1 MSTPKSSGTV
11 TREHVLT
18 MLDAVN
24 RLSIETGRL
33 FNQYENEPS
42 SASIAVQEQKN
53 FPKPELVRDVH
64 YRGHLSME
72 AAADHLIAFADSLTE
87 PAKTVAPWTCVRGL
101 LESSAIGIWFLNPRI
116 DVRERVAR
124 CFAFR
129 YVGFVQQMKFFQ
141 ASKESSRIDDV
152 RLRMNKVEKD
162 ALSLGYPKLVDK
174 KGNINGIAKQMP
186 SITELI
192 GTTLDREPE
201 YRLLSA
207 VAHGH
212 HWATQQTSFR
222 VIDVTNAH
230 GNSEKALEKYVHADF
245 VLFAASM
252 AVTSFSKVNWNL
264 WRLYG
269 WNLKELEDLLGAT
282 FDQLR
287 YSAKLRFWK

>member
-1 MSTPKSSGTV
+1 MTV
-11 TREHVLT
+11 TRENVLT

-24 RLSIETGRL
+24 RLFTETGRL

-42 SASIAVQEQKN
+42 SESIAAQEQRN

-64 YRGHLSME
+64 YRGLLSME
-72 AAADHLIAFADSLTE
+72 AVADHLISFADLLTE

-101 LESSAIGIWFLNPRI
+101 LESSAIAIWFLSPDI

-141 ASKESSRIDDV
+141 VSNESSRIDDV
-152 RLRMNKVEKD
+152 RKRMKQVED
-162 ALSLGYPKLVDK
+162 SALSLGYTKLVDK
-174 KGNINGIAKQMP
+174 KGRICGIAKQMP
-186 SITELI
+186 AITELI
-192 GTTLDREPE
+192 GTTLNRESE
-201 YRLLSA
+201 YRLLSG

-222 VIDVTNAH
+222 VIEATNAS
-230 GNSEKALEKYVHADF
+230 GSSEKALEKYVHADF
-245 VLFAASM
+245 VLFAASI
-252 AVTSFSKVNWNL
+252 AVTSFSRVNWNL

-269 WNLKELEDLLGAT
+269 WDVKELEDLLNAT
-282 FDQLR
+282 FDRLR
-287 YSAKLRFWK
+287 YSPKMRFWR

>member
-1 MSTPKSSGTV
+1 MRSPVQNIWECSAPTIAMSTPKSSGTV

-162 ALSLGYPKLVDK
+162 ASLGYPRLVDK

-186 SITELI
+186 SI
-192 GTTLDREPE
+192 
-201 YRLLSA
+201 
-207 VAHGH
+207 
-212 HWATQQTSFR
+212 
-222 VIDVTNAH
+222 N
-230 GNSEKALEKYVHADF
+230 
-245 VLFAASM
+245 
-252 AVTSFSKVNWNL
+252 
-264 WRLYG
+264 
-269 WNLKELEDLLGAT
+269 
-282 FDQLR
+282 
-287 YSAKLRFWK
+287 